1 MPRYL
6 KVVYLLILL
15 ALVVLGF
22 AWDASLGLK
31 ILVGAVAVI
40 PVVVADFV
48 LRHRRSGSP
57 NA

>member
-6 KVVYLLILL
+6 KVVYFLILL

-31 ILVGAVAVI
+31 VLVGALAVI
-40 PVVVADFV
+40 PVVVAD
-48 LRHRRSGSP
+48 LISRHRRSGSP